1 MNGKKKKPLGN
12 FFQARCPQKRTF
24 QGEGDKMLSS
34 NTFLLRKNFS
44 NERGNT
50 F

>member
-1 MNGKKKKPLGN
+1 MPPKKDFL
-12 FFQARCPQKRTF
+12 

-44 NERGNT
+44 NENGNN
-50 F
+50 FLRRK